1 MSKQR
6 QQSLLLALVI
16 LSAVLAVLTTLPSPA
31 SKTNLLGY
39 RSLCAFVPFSTLILL
54 GLAGFFSILR
64 SALYGTM
71 SRARREE
78 NACRSAFESEAVP

>member
-6 QQSLLLALVI
+6 QRSLLLGLVI
-16 LSAVLAVLTTLPSPA
+16 LSTVLAVLTTLPSPT

-78 NACRSAFESEAVP
+78 NRLPQRIRK